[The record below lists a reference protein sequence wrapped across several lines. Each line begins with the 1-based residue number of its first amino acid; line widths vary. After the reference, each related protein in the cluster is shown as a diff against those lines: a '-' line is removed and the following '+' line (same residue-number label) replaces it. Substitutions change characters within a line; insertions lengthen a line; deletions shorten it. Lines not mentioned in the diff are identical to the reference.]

1 MLLFRGRTAHS
12 QEVQEESQ
20 RNSISRMSFG
30 CDCPVCVSHAQRVL
44 CRFPSLPGSARS
56 NPWAPPQTPDSTW
69 ASTPRSLRPLPH
81 LPRELPPPHNFFVSS
96 CDRRLVVQPIPT
108 GNGSVAGPPFEKN
121 HASARE
127 APPRSV

>member
-44 CRFPSLPGSARS
+44 CRFTSLPGSALS
-56 NPWAPPQTPDSTW
+56 NQWAPPQTPRST
-69 ASTPRSLRPLPH
+69 SSPTLGSLRQLHH
-81 LPRELPPPHNFFVSS
+81 LPRP
-96 CDRRLVVQPIPT
+96 C
-108 GNGSVAGPPFEKN
+108 
-121 HASARE
+121 
-127 APPRSV
+127 PPRDSVFVLSPCLCP